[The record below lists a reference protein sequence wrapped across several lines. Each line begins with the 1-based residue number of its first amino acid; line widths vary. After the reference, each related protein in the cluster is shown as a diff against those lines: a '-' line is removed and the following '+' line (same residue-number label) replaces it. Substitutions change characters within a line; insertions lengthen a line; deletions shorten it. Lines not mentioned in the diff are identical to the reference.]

1 MDILGPYY
9 RIQKATGIHIH
20 IGNDGNATFAVCG
33 LELHKDRLD
42 FKGKAVGL
50 ASLKEQ
56 IDNSTATIAA
66 VVITGKGILIKQLM
80 KRGPTDKDNFS
91 EVLTNAD
98 IDDFYVQDFISG
110 DNSHIA
116 VIRRSEADKWLKIIM
131 EAGYKPLMLCLG
143 PFPVEHIINQL
154 NVYGETFDFNG
165 HSLRRNKDGIW
176 LGYKYTAEAVSP
188 FLIKAENEPLD
199 EKLVLAYAAAFQ
211 LLLSGQLLPIRADA
225 PELENKL
232 QDTLLEKK
240 FRARLAVLLGGIF
253 LLLMLNFFVFF
264 SLNSSNQELAQSVS
278 RNTQTSSQTENI
290 NDAIKQNE
298 LLLKDL
304 GWDGV
309 PNKTIF
315 IDQLAQLLPA
325 NVSWESVSIDPP
337 DAAAL
342 KTQRAMR
349 FTQRHIT
356 ITGSSANILPVNEWI
371 ARAKLRPWVKSIR
384 MESYLFDN
392 EEETGKFTVSID
404 Y

>member
-1 MDILGPYY
+1 MLARYY
-9 RIQKATGIHIH
+9 RIDKATGIHIH
-20 IGNDGNATFAVCG
+20 IGNDGSATFAICG
-33 LELHKDRLD
+33 LELHKEQLD
-42 FKGKAVGL
+42 FKEKAVAL
-50 ASLKEQ
+50 TSLKERK
-56 IDNSTATIAA
+56 DNPSAANAA
-66 VVITGKGILIKQLM
+66 VVITGKGILIKQLA
-80 KRGPTDKDNFS
+80 KRGHTDKDNFS
-91 EVLTNAD
+91 DVLTNAD

-110 DNSHIA
+110 DNSYVA
-116 VIRRSEADKWLKIIM
+116 MIRRTEADKWLKIIM
-131 EAGYKPLMLCLG
+131 EKGYKPLMLCLG

-154 NVYGETFDFNG
+154 NVYGETFEFNG

-176 LGYKYTAEAVSP
+176 VGYKHAAEAVSP

-211 LLLSGQLLPIRADA
+211 LLLSGQLLPIRTDA
-225 PELENKL
+225 AGLENKL
-232 QDTLLEKK
+232 QDTLQEKK
-240 FRARLAVLLGGIF
+240 FRARFAVLLGGIF
-253 LLLMLNFFVFF
+253 LLLMLNFFIFF
-264 SLNSSNQELAQSVS
+264 SLNSSNQELAQKVS
-278 RNTQTSSQTENI
+278 RSAQNSSQTENI

-356 ITGSSANILPVNEWI
+356 IAGSSANILPVNEWI
-371 ARAKLRPWVKSIR
+371 ARAKLRPWVKNIR

-392 EEETGKFTVSID
+392 EEGTGKFTVSID

>member
-1 MDILGPYY
+1 MLARYY
-9 RIQKATGIHIH
+9 RIDKATGIHIH
-20 IGNDGNATFAVCG
+20 IGNDGSATFAVCG
-33 LELHKDRLD
+33 LELDKDRLD
-42 FKGKAVGL
+42 FKEKAVAL
-50 ASLKEQ
+50 TSINERKDASPAA
-56 IDNSTATIAA
+56 NAA
-66 VVITGKGILIKQLM
+66 VIITGKGVLIKQLA
-80 KRGPTDKDNFS
+80 RREHTDKENFS
-91 EVLTNAD
+91 DVLTNAD

-116 VIRRSEADKWLKIIM
+116 VIRRTEADRWLSIIL
-131 EAGYKPLMLCLG
+131 EEGYKPLMLCLG

-154 NVYGETFDFNG
+154 NVYGVTFEFNG
-165 HSLRRNKDGIW
+165 HSLRRNAEGVW
-176 LGYKYTAEAVSP
+176 LGYKYAAEAVSP

-211 LLLSGQLLPIRADA
+211 LLLSGQLLPIRAGA
-225 PELENKL
+225 AGLENKL

-253 LLLMLNFFVFF
+253 ILLMLNFFVFI
-264 SLNSSNQELAQSVS
+264 SLDSSNQGLAQKVS
-278 RNTQTSSQTENI
+278 SSAQNSSQAEDI

-298 LLLKDL
+298 LLLKGL

-342 KTQRAMR
+342 KSQRVMR

-371 ARAKLRPWVKSIR
+371 ARAKSKPWIKSIR

-392 EEETGKFTVSID
+392 EEGTGMFTISID